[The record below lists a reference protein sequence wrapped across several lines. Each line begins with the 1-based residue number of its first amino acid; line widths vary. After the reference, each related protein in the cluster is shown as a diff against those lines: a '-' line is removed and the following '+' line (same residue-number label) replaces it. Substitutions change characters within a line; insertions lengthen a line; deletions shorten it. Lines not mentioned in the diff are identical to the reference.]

1 MRNYAPHSLVCPSW
15 PSLQTDCP
23 TRLPKAVK
31 PTAVSTPSDR
41 LRVPPGLVQV
51 VPPSRRPRIAGR
63 ISFCASKMVATPQRS
78 FCSRNYRLSQR
89 RRHEVRSSSEI
100 AATAGTF
107 PPWDAFSR
115 WVGRGASASA
125 MRKATARDGM
135 TRAEYEGRAAE
146 RRATAQRL
154 RSQGM
159 TVQAIA
165 DCLGVCDER
174 VRQLLSET
182 DPSADG

>member
-1 MRNYAPHSLVCPSW
+1 
-15 PSLQTDCP
+15 
-23 TRLPKAVK
+23 
-31 PTAVSTPSDR
+31 
-41 LRVPPGLVQV
+41 
-51 VPPSRRPRIAGR
+51 
-63 ISFCASKMVATPQRS
+63 
-78 FCSRNYRLSQR
+78 
-89 RRHEVRSSSEI
+89 
-100 AATAGTF
+100 
-107 PPWDAFSR
+107 
-115 WVGRGASASA
+115 
-125 MRKATARDGM
+125 MRKARVRDGM

-154 RSQGM
+154 WSQGM

>member
-1 MRNYAPHSLVCPSW
+1 MR
-15 PSLQTDCP
+15 T
-23 TRLPKAVK
+23 
-31 PTAVSTPSDR
+31 
-41 LRVPPGLVQV
+41 
-51 VPPSRRPRIAGR
+51 
-63 ISFCASKMVATPQRS
+63 
-78 FCSRNYRLSQR
+78 
-89 RRHEVRSSSEI
+89 SSEI

-165 DCLGVCDER
+165 DRLGVSDER

-182 DPSADG
+182 DSSADDA